1 MNEQLTTSA
10 DSQAFELVQRQA
22 KMLSASSLV
31 PKEFQGNMANC
42 AIALNIAK
50 RLGADPFMCVQ
61 NIDIIH
67 GRPAFR
73 AQFLIAMVNASGRF
87 SPLQFRFEGK
97 GNTRSCQA
105 YAKSRETGETCEGP
119 TVTWAMAEAEGW
131 TKKAGS
137 KWMTMPDLMFTYRA
151 GAFFA
156 RVYAPDITLGMM
168 TSEEA
173 ADIAPI
179 RNVTPATVPADPFA
193 GPVVESLPE
202 PEVAAEEGG
211 EV

>member
-1 MNEQLTTSA
+1 
-10 DSQAFELVQRQA
+10 
-22 KMLSASSLV
+22 
-31 PKEFQGNMANC
+31 MANC
-42 AIALNIAK
+42 AIGLNIAK
-50 RLGADPFMCVQ
+50 RLGADPFMVLQ

-67 GRPAFR
+67 GRPSFR

-87 SPLQFRFEGK
+87 SPMQFRFEGK

-119 TVTWAMAEAEGW
+119 TVTWAMADAEGW
-131 TKKAGS
+131 TKKSGS
-137 KWMTMPDLMFTYRA
+137 KWLTMPDLMFTYRA

-179 RNVTPATVPADPFA
+179 RDITPRPGFA
-193 GPVVESLPE
+193 AYAAAAAAFEKSSALAAPVEQTS
-202 PEVAAEEGG
+202 AEAFEA
-211 EV
+211 ELAQEEEA

>member
-1 MNEQLTTSA
+1 MTTELTTSA

-119 TVTWAMAEAEGW
+119 TVTWAMADAEGW

-137 KWMTMPDLMFTYRA
+137 KWLTMPDLMFTYRA

-173 ADIAPI
+173 ADVAPI
-179 RNVTPATVPADPFA
+179 RNVTPGTVPLDPFA
-193 GPVVESLPE
+193 SPVVESLPE
-202 PEVAAEEGG
+202 PEANNQDVIDA
-211 EV
+211 